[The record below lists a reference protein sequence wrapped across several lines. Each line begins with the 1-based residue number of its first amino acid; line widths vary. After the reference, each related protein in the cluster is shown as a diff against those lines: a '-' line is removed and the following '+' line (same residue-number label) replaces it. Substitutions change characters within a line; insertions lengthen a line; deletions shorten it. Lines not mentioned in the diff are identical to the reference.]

1 MIAFDHINRYYINAY
16 DCFSGVKWHMPPI
29 AGVKLG
35 KNAQKKKVTFNQ
47 VFYNIRNDMKT
58 EVHTI
63 LGAGGVIGRELMREL
78 AGYTSHVRLVQRR
91 PAFPPAGMEARAADL
106 LKGDQV
112 SEAVQGSTVAYLV
125 AGLAYRTAVWQAQWP
140 VIMGNV
146 IEACKQHAVR
156 LVFFDN
162 VYLYGHVDGPMTEKT
177 PVNPCSAKGEVR
189 AHIAGMLMNE
199 VHAGTLSGVIARAAD
214 FYGPDA
220 TNTFVHPMVFELLRD
235 GKKAA
240 WLCNGDMPHSMI
252 FTPDAARATARLGTT
267 EDAFGQVWHLPVA
280 PDPPTGKQFIEMVAG
295 AFQTRPRYRILG
307 TGLLRLAAPGQR
319 RRSRVD

>member
-1 MIAFDHINRYYINAY
+1 MIN
-16 DCFSGVKWHMPPI
+16 K
-29 AGVKLG
+29 
-35 KNAQKKKVTFNQ
+35 
-47 VFYNIRNDMKT
+47 VFYGIKEGMKT

-78 AGYTSHVRLVQRR
+78 AAYTGQVRLVHRH

-106 LKGDQV
+106 LNGDQV
-112 SEAVQGSTVAYLV
+112 AEAVRGSTVAYLV
-125 AGLAYRTAVWQAQWP
+125 VGLPYRTGVWQAEWP

-146 IEACKQHAVR
+146 IEACKRHAVR

-162 VYLYGHVDGPMTEKT
+162 VYLYGCVDGPMTEET
-177 PVNPCSAKGEVR
+177 PINPCSAKGAVR
-189 AHIAGMLMNE
+189 ARIAGMLMDE
-199 VHAGTLSGVIARAAD
+199 IRAGNLSGLIARAAD

-220 TNTFVHPMVFELLRD
+220 TNTFVHPMVFELVRD
-235 GKKAA
+235 GKKAV
-240 WLCNGDMPHSMI
+240 WLCNGDVPHSMI
-252 FTPDAARATARLGTT
+252 FTPDAARATARLGNT

-307 TGLLRLAAPGQR
+307 TGLLRLVALVNADVRESIELLYQNQRPYLVDSSKFQR
-319 RRSRVD
+319 RFFAATPYREGIEKTAGCMKR